1 MAKNAKKNIHVEE
14 VKVKKAVKPKKVLNS
29 EPKVSKKHIGDPFI
43 CLKSYWKQLKNYV
56 SAQEHNTVK
65 HSKRLATV
73 RG

>member
-1 MAKNAKKNIHVEE
+1 MAKNTKKNVQIEE
-14 VKVKKAVKPKKVLNS
+14 VKVKKTVKPKKVLNS
-29 EPKVSKKHIGDPFI
+29 EPKVSKKHIGDPFV
-43 CLKSYWKQLKNYV
+43 CLKSYWKQLKYYV